1 MASINLTLE
10 IKMSQTIERVVSET
24 VVGDRTVRFELRK
37 DGEVYRVELRN
48 GRLVR
53 SELLDS

>member
-1 MASINLTLE
+1 
-10 IKMSQTIERVVSET
+10 MSQTIERVISET
-24 VVGDRTVRFELRK
+24 TVGDRTVKFEVRK
-37 DGEVYRVELRN
+37 DGNVYRVELRN